1 MVIQTFLY
9 ICRGCGKQK
18 KPTDQFCETCMKNG
32 KQANASN
39 TAPAIMLTRFR
50 SLRIVEGSLVKS
62 NGIGV
67 SPSTSSP
74 LQNGSYVVL
83 GRNME
88 TLEEVRLEL
97 TQRQSG
103 LYVPGVAGAGK
114 STMLNNIITT
124 DATNGHGIFVFDVQG
139 DL

>member
-18 KPTDQFCETCMKNG
+18 KPTEQFCETCTKNG

-50 SLRIVEGSLVKS
+50 PLRIVEGSLIKS

-67 SPSTSSP
+67 KPSTSSP
-74 LQNGSYVVL
+74 LQNGSFVL

-88 TLEEVRLEL
+88 TLEEVRLPESERYGG
-97 TQRQSG
+97 TF
-103 LYVPGVAGAGK
+103 
-114 STMLNNIITT
+114 I
-124 DATNGHGIFVFDVQG
+124 
-139 DL
+139 